1 MASENNRQG
10 EGGSGSAENKG
21 DERRAQKAP
30 LTTLSED
37 QKNRIADETGVQPN
51 DIADVQ
57 QTGALSG
64 RDDASGASGDD
75 MTSTSSDEETDRF

>member
-1 MASENNRQG
+1 MATEMNRQN

-21 DERRAQKAP
+21 EERQSQKAP
-30 LTTLSED
+30 LTTLTEEQRND
-37 QKNRIADETGVQPN
+37 IAHQTGLKPG

-64 RDDASGASGDD
+64 RDDASGGSGDE
-75 MTSTSSDEETDRF
+75 MTTTSSDEKTDRF